1 MVDPMCP
8 SDAEGLRFDQVA
20 TLFHRRLS
28 RAIGVGLRRR
38 GYSLPALSVLGIL
51 WKGDGL
57 PQNEIARRAGIT
69 TPSCSAALAAL
80 QRAGLVHRRRCEHDR
95 RRSEVWLT
103 ERGRAARVP
112 IDAAVGQV
120 LEGALA
126 GTPPDD
132 VARARAVM
140 MTMLGNLDRIERRT
154 PDRIAAE

>member
-1 MVDPMCP
+1 MDEHMRP
-8 SDAEGLRFDQVA
+8 SGAESLRFDQVA

-28 RAIGVGLRRR
+28 RAIGNGLRRR

-69 TPSCSAALAAL
+69 TPSCSSALAAL
-80 QRAGLVHRRRCEHDR
+80 QRAGLVHRRRCERDR

-103 ERGRAARVP
+103 DLGRAARVP
-112 IDAAVGQV
+112 IDAAVEQV
-120 LEGALA
+120 LDGALA

-132 VARARAVM
+132 IAKARAVM
-140 MTMLGNLDRIERRT
+140 MTVLSNLDRLDRRM
-154 PDRIAAE
+154 PGRMAAE